1 MLEFALASPDAARLG
16 RLRGLGRLKL
26 RRSRPARCAIVWHDS
41 VDDGLAKQ
49 AIALAES
56 GGTWQLVQEAP
67 QGTWPGQPPAIL
79 AEAAA
84 LEELGHPLPSPL
96 LPLAAFEGKR
106 RLLVLEP
113 AHAAE
118 AAPEEDGAVSVT
130 LIDGTLRTLTEER
143 PIARAVLDGPT
154 AAVRTVA
161 LELAAAFDLALP
173 RASLAA
179 EARALARAQPPPP
192 RRLGAPDLPPGL
204 TVEAAFLHI
213 LAHLT
218 EVLVHWAPLVI
229 ALAPSGAPEPV
240 HQMRVALRRLR
251 SAFSVFKP
259 VLACAEIDAVRAG
272 LKRLAGLLG
281 PARDWDVFLG
291 GLGQEIG
298 EVFAETPAMTAL
310 LEAAR
315 RRRAAHYGLL
325 TAHLGG
331 PEFRGLGIAL
341 AFLPR
346 TLPWRADAPETRHA
360 VLEAPAEHFAGRV
373 LNRRRRRLLR
383 DGAEMTTMPIEA
395 LHALRLDGKRLRY
408 ASEFFAPLFPGGHAR
423 RFIRRLVDLQE
434 VLGSLNDGAVAAALM
449 RELGRARGS
458 ETDRGHAQGLV
469 IGFAAARAAAA
480 RADGERAFDRW
491 RRTQPFW
498 A

>member
-1 MLEFALASPDAARLG
+1 MLELALAPPDAARLG
-16 RLRGLGRLKL
+16 RLRGFGRLKL

-41 VDDGLAKQ
+41 VEDGLAKRGL
-49 AIALAES
+49 ALAES
-56 GGTWQLVQEAP
+56 GGTWQLMREAAP
-67 QGTWPGQPPAIL
+67 ATWPGQPVPVL

-84 LEELGHPLPSPL
+84 PEELGHPLPTPL
-96 LPLAAFEGKR
+96 LPLAAFEGRR
-106 RLLVLEP
+106 RLVVLEP
-113 AHAAE
+113 AQPAE
-118 AAPEEDGAVSVT
+118 AETEADGAVSLT
-130 LIDGTLRTLTEER
+130 LIEGTLRTLTEER
-143 PIARAVLDGPT
+143 PIARAVLEGPNE
-154 AAVRTVA
+154 AVRAVA
-161 LELAAAFDLALP
+161 LELAATLDLALP
-173 RASLAA
+173 RATLAA
-179 EARALARAQPPPP
+179 EARALARAHPPAP
-192 RRLGAPDLPPGL
+192 RRLGAPDLPQGL

-218 EVLVHWAPLVI
+218 EVLVHWAPLVV

-298 EVFAETPAMTAL
+298 EAFAETPAITAL
-310 LEAAR
+310 MEAAR

-325 TAHLGG
+325 TTYLGSA
-331 PEFRGLGIAL
+331 EFRCLGIAL

-360 VLEAPAEHFAGRV
+360 VLEAPAEHFAARV

-383 DGAEMTTMPIEA
+383 DGAALTAMPAEA

-408 ASEFFAPLFPGGHAR
+408 ASEFFGALFPGGHAK
-423 RFIRRLVDLQE
+423 RFVRRLVDLQE
-434 VLGSLNDGAVAAALM
+434 VLGRFNDGAVATALM
-449 RELGRARGS
+449 RELGGGRRR
-458 ETDRGHAQGLV
+458 ETGRSHAQGLV
-469 IGFAAARAAAA
+469 IGFAAARAAAV

-491 RRTQPFW
+491 RRAQPFW